1 MIKKI
6 EKLRLEK
13 NISKTELC
21 RMVNISKAQYYNYI
35 NTNNMP
41 YQVVNRI
48 ITELGYKLV
57 IIKDIL

>member
-1 MIKKI
+1 MIGKI

-21 RMVNISKAQYYNYI
+21 RMANISKAQYYNYI
-35 NTNNMP
+35 KTNNVP
-41 YQVVNRI
+41 YQVVDRI